1 MIKACKAFFLGRL
14 LREKILM
21 VAFIVLGAA
30 IWLSAFGDRAG
41 RFWREHKAIKATLAS
56 QQQWLDSREMIDAR
70 SREAIAKLDPARTLN
85 DTRLLGE
92 INAIA
97 NGVGL
102 RSNVATNEAR
112 TERTS
117 QFAVNSLHVTVT
129 KASYET
135 LRNLYFELQKRSPY
149 IGLEE
154 FSLQVDPANR
164 KLLNASLRVS
174 SVEIIR

>member
-14 LREKILM
+14 LREKLLL

-30 IWLSAFGDRAG
+30 IWLSGFSDRAG
-41 RFWREHKAIKATLAS
+41 SFWREHKTLKNALS
-56 QQQWLDSREMIDAR
+56 TQQQWLDNREAIDAR
-70 SREAIAKLDPARTLN
+70 SRVAIAKLDPARTLN
-85 DTRLLGE
+85 DTRLIGE

-102 RSNVATNEAR
+102 RSNVATNDAR
-112 TERTS
+112 TERNS
-117 QFAVNSLHVTVT
+117 QFAVNYLRVDVT

-135 LRNLYFELQKRSPY
+135 IKSLYFELEKRSPY

-164 KLLNASLRVS
+164 RLLKATLRVS

>member
-1 MIKACKAFFLGRL
+1 MIKACKAFFLSRL
-14 LREKILM
+14 LREKVLM
-21 VAFIVLGAA
+21 VVFIVLGAA
-30 IWLSAFGDRAG
+30 IWLSGFSDRVG
-41 RFWREHKAIKATLAS
+41 QFWREHRALKSTLAA

-70 SREAIAKLDPARTLN
+70 SRQAISKLDPARTLN

-117 QFAVNSLHVTVT
+117 QFAVNSLHVAVS

-135 LRNLYFELQKRSPY
+135 MRQLYFELQKRSPY

-164 KLLNASLRVS
+164 NLLNASLRVS

>member
-21 VAFIVLGAA
+21 VAFILLGAA
-30 IWLSAFGDRAG
+30 IWLSAFSDRAG
-41 RFWREHKAIKATLAS
+41 LFWREHKTVQATLAS
-56 QQQWLDSREMIDAR
+56 QQQWLDSREMIDQR
-70 SREAIAKLDPARTLN
+70 SRDAIAKLDPARTLN

-102 RSNVATNEAR
+102 RSNIATNEAR

-117 QFAVNSLHVTVT
+117 QFAVNSLHVTVS
-129 KASYET
+129 KASYAT
-135 LRNLYFELQKRSPY
+135 LVGLYNELQKRSPY

-164 KLLNASLRVS
+164 NLLNASLRVS